1 MPACVLSASVLTRSI
16 RRTLGA
22 ACVLAAFASIASA
35 QAPPTAVASAAA
47 QPQVTAAPT
56 LPAPPAAVPAAASP
70 AVPVFNRVNQSLP
83 SWLRVRGE
91 LRERMEGFDNFAYT
105 SGRDT
110 TFFLTRVRLQA
121 TVTPSKAL
129 AFVVQAQD
137 GRVAN
142 KTVGPTVAPF
152 RDTFDLRM
160 AYAEIGRAT
169 SRVAVRAGRQELVY
183 GDQRLLGHVQWL
195 NGARTFDAAKVM
207 VRGKKV
213 NLEVFAASVVTLNDT
228 AFNKSDFG
236 ASRIAGAYAT
246 AGKLV
251 PKASVEPYL
260 YYRHG
265 RSQRSEAG
273 TLGDLQQTTMGVR
286 WVGTLPARAD
296 YNVEVAV
303 QRGSLGTDSIEAWA
317 GHWMVRETLTRKY
330 AVKAFG
336 EFNHAS
342 GDASGTD
349 GVRGTFDQLYPTPHD
364 KLGLADQV
372 GWRNV
377 QHARAGLELTPRK
390 GVAVSTSYHSF
401 WLSNTKDALYNAGG
415 VAVARVVGG
424 AASGHVGQEIDA
436 QVNWTVS
443 PILSIASGYSHLVPG
458 AFLKQATPGAS
469 YSSPYVMATYVL
481 LADK

>member
-1 MPACVLSASVLTRSI
+1 
-16 RRTLGA
+16 
-22 ACVLAAFASIASA
+22 
-35 QAPPTAVASAAA
+35 
-47 QPQVTAAPT
+47 
-56 LPAPPAAVPAAASP
+56 
-70 AVPVFNRVNQSLP
+70 
-83 SWLRVRGE
+83 
-91 LRERMEGFDNFAYT
+91 
-105 SGRDT
+105 
-110 TFFLTRVRLQA
+110 
-121 TVTPSKAL
+121 
-129 AFVVQAQD
+129 
-137 GRVAN
+137 
-142 KTVGPTVAPF
+142 
-152 RDTFDLRM
+152 
-160 AYAEIGRAT
+160 
-169 SRVAVRAGRQELVY
+169 
-183 GDQRLLGHVQWL
+183 L

-213 NLEVFAASVVTLNDT
+213 NVDVFAASVVTLNDT
-228 AFNKSDFG
+228 AFNKSDFE

-246 AGKLV
+246 TGKLV
-251 PKASVEPYL
+251 PKASVEPYV
-260 YYRHG
+260 YYRYG

-286 WVGTLPARAD
+286 WVGTLPAKVD
-296 YNVEVAV
+296 YNVELAV

-317 GHWMVRETLTRKY
+317 SHWMVRETLTKKY

-336 EFNHAS
+336 EFNYAS

-364 KLGLADQV
+364 KIGLADQV

-401 WLSNTKDALYNAGG
+401 WLSNTRDALYNAGG

-436 QVNWTVS
+436 QVSWTVS
-443 PILSIASGYSHLVPG
+443 PILSIAGGYSHLVPG

-481 LADK
+481 FADK